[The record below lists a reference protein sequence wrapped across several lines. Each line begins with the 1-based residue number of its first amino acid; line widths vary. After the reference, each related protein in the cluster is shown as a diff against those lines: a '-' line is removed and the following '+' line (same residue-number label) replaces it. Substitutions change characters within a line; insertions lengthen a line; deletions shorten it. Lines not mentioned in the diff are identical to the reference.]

1 MRLIVKQM
9 TLPSPYEQ
17 NVLGSSTT
25 VAGDWVTKDMHHVVP
40 KLSGAE
46 TKLSTSFFVYDGTSS
61 TTEIARKSY
70 ALSADGATSTMSVGV
85 LRTDDA
91 AEKSMEP
98 VLQTTVEKT
107 LINCFSGTES
117 NASITTTTLDG
128 SLSWDRDNAS
138 LYFGASKKFRISYK
152 ASDLSNPA
160 KLAIQALNSTSGLYE
175 TRAEFETD

>member
-1 MRLIVKQM
+1 MS
-9 TLPSPYEQ
+9 LPAPYEQ
-17 NVLGSSTT
+17 NVLASSAT

-40 KLSGAE
+40 KLSGAD
-46 TKLSTSFFVYDGTSS
+46 TKLNNSFFVHDDTSGV
-61 TTEIARKSY
+61 TTEVARKSY
-70 ALSADGATSTMSVGV
+70 ALSADGSAGTMSIGV

-91 AEKSMEP
+91 DEKSMEP

-107 LINCFSGTES
+107 LINCFSGTETD
-117 NASITTTTLDG
+117 ASITTTTLDG

-152 ASDLSNPA
+152 ASDVSNPA